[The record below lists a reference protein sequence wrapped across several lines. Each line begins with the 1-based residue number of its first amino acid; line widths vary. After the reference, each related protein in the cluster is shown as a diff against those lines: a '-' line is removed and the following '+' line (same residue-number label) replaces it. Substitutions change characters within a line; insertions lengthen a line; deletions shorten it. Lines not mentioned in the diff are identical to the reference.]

1 MNKSEEQIRTM
12 LKTWNRFPA
21 TDEADFSCLVREV
34 SDALTRGTDEA
45 ELALV
50 IHNEFY
56 NHFGTQG
63 PRGEVQDVAEE
74 ILIWW
79 NTHNHQPS

>member
-1 MNKSEEQIRTM
+1 MTTVEDQIRAM

-21 TDEADFSCLVREV
+21 TDEADFNCLVREV
-34 SDALTRGTDEA
+34 SEALNRGTDQK

-56 NHFGTQG
+56 SHFGTQG
-63 PRGEVQDVAEE
+63 PRGDVQDVAEE
-74 ILIWW
+74 ILVWW
-79 NTHNHQPS
+79 ETRREDSS